1 MKHFALLFIVAILVF
16 TCGCS
21 KPTEKEE
28 DVFYEVQKF
37 FNNMETYRCIADVT
51 VKGNKDT
58 ETYKSKHVFKKPD
71 KYVVEILE
79 PSENEGNIVVYDGKQ
94 AWLYN
99 KQIDESFIIKDLE
112 QGIDKTLF
120 VGYFLKN
127 ILSNENL
134 DMSFDEIKG
143 KKYLVLETEIPGN
156 NKYRYKEKLWIDR
169 SNYYP
174 YKLNILS
181 KDGEVTVE
189 VIYTEF
195 KANVKLT
202 DEDFNV
208 KTGLYYIREL

>member
-1 MKHFALLFIVAILVF
+1 MRHLALLIIAVILIF
-16 TCGCS
+16 TYGCS
-21 KPTEKEE
+21 KPVEKEE

-37 FNNMETYRCIADVT
+37 FNKMETYRCIADVT

-71 KYVVEILE
+71 KYVIEILE
-79 PSENEGNIVVYDGKQ
+79 PSENEGNIVIYDGKQ

-120 VGYFLKN
+120 VGYFLRN
-127 ILSNENL
+127 VLSNESV
-134 DMSFDEIKG
+134 DMSFDEIMG

-156 NKYRYKEKLWIDR
+156 NKYRYREKLWIDR
-169 SNYYP
+169 NNYYP

-181 KDGEVTVE
+181 RDGEVTVE
-189 VIYTEF
+189 VIYTDF
-195 KANVKLT
+195 KANIKLT
-202 DEDFNV
+202 DEDFNI
-208 KTGLYYIREL
+208 KTGLHYIQEL

>member
-1 MKHFALLFIVAILVF
+1 MKHFALLFIVVILVF